1 LCSIPVKMIL
11 NDFRNEQNEN
21 CTVYQKG
28 FSDYYLLKH
37 QIMKKVYALTFYL
50 FLSLLF
56 IDGIHAQTGQTG
68 LNQMELLKKFTGK
81 WKNETNKDTVY
92 TAEFKPYGNGGLEFT
107 LISVTQGKAWLEMKQ
122 LWGYDKKS
130 DKIVIAGFMKNSPN
144 FMLSSAWFASDTRFE
159 QIPYEFASNP
169 EKAGFKVVFELKSP
183 DLAVRNEIINGKSQ
197 GDEPYTR
204 VKN

>member
-1 LCSIPVKMIL
+1 
-11 NDFRNEQNEN
+11 
-21 CTVYQKG
+21 
-28 FSDYYLLKH
+28 
-37 QIMKKVYALTFYL
+37 MKKVYALTFCL
-50 FLSLLF
+50 FLSFLF
-56 IDGIHAQTGQTG
+56 IDGIHAQAGQTG

-92 TAEFKPYGNGGLEFT
+92 SAEFKPYGNGGLEFT
-107 LISVTQGKAWLEMKQ
+107 LTSVTQGKAWLEMKQ

-144 FMLSSAWFASDTRFE
+144 FMLSSAWFTSDTRFE

-183 DLAVRNEIINGKSQ
+183 DLAVRNEIINGKSLGAEQ
-197 GDEPYTR
+197 YTR